1 MNKSERE
8 NLLDNYTYYC
18 RASRDNIVEKES
30 LRVARNMISSVVG
43 CKLLTEIE
51 NKITWECY
59 PRILHDFDHVN
70 ECIKYCMK
78 DYCPFEYNIDSLE
91 YIKDE
96 IQFYAESER
105 QSNAIIEFIDDLI
118 VRINCREK
126 VF

>member
-8 NLLDNYTYYC
+8 KLLDNYTYYC
-18 RASRDNIVEKES
+18 RASRDNIIERDS

-43 CKLLTEIE
+43 CESLTEIE
-51 NKITWECY
+51 NKIAWEDY

-70 ECIKYCMK
+70 ECIQYSMK
-78 DYCPFEYNIDSLE
+78 DYCPFEYNLDSLE
-91 YIKDE
+91 HIKDE

>member
-8 NLLDNYTYYC
+8 NLLNNYAYYC
-18 RASRDNIVEKES
+18 RCSRDNIIGKDS
-30 LRVARNMISSVVG
+30 LRIARNIISSVFD
-43 CKLLTEIE
+43 CKSLIEVE
-51 NKITWECY
+51 NKITWEDY
-59 PRILHDFDHVN
+59 PRILHDFDHIS
-70 ECIKYCMK
+70 ECILYCIK

-96 IQFYAESER
+96 IQFCAESET
-105 QSNAIIEFIDDLI
+105 QANAIISQIDDLI